1 MSSFTTNTEKMSKN
15 ISKND
20 INNIINII
28 SNKLIQLEDVIK
40 ELKEKKSRIENEKE
54 RERERE
60 KEKEK
65 ENIIKT
71 TKVSPY
77 VNKNYHSLR
86 DCPILSRAAAS
97 NYYN

>member
-1 MSSFTTNTEKMSKN
+1 MSSFTTNTEKISKN

-20 INNIINII
+20 INSIINII

-40 ELKEKKSRIENEKE
+40 ELKEKKSRIEKENEN
-54 RERERE
+54 
-60 KEKEK
+60 EKEK

-77 VNKNYHSLR
+77 VNKNYNSWN

>member
-40 ELKEKKSRIENEKE
+40 ELKEKKSRIEKE
-54 RERERE
+54 RER
-60 KEKEK
+60 EK

-71 TKVSPY
+71 TMVSPY